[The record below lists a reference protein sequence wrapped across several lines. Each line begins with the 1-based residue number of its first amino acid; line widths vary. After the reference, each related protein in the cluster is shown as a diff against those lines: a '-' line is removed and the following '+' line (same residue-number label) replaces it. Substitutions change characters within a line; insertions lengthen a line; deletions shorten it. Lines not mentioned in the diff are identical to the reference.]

1 MHWIFQFR
9 ASLQQDGRSADAIFL
24 AQLLPHILQAFVLNH
39 MTHSQCKAPAGG
51 VGQGLALTD
60 LRGVVHYASTAFEF
74 MLRGEW
80 PQWRSG
86 LLPAALLAHFE
97 QGHERFESHFLV
109 VSRQLEHGL
118 FFLTTRLP
126 CRADN
131 LTSREQT
138 VARLIASGATHKQ
151 IALLLKRSP
160 ATVRNHA
167 QAIYA
172 KLAVSN
178 IAGLIAEMQLV
189 N

>member
-1 MHWIFQFR
+1 
-9 ASLQQDGRSADAIFL
+9 
-24 AQLLPHILQAFVLNH
+24 
-39 MTHSQCKAPAGG
+39 MTHSQCEAPAGG
-51 VGQGLALTD
+51 VGQGLAITD
-60 LRGVVHYASTAFEF
+60 LRGVIHYASTAFEL

-80 PQWRSG
+80 PQWRGG
-86 LLPAALLAHFE
+86 LLPAALLAHF
-97 QGHERFESHFLV
+97 QLGHERFKGHVLV
-109 VSRQLEHGL
+109 ISRQLEHGL
-118 FFLTTRLP
+118 FCLTTRLP
-126 CRADN
+126 CRADS

-138 VARLIASGATHKQ
+138 VARLIATGATHKQ

-178 IAGLIAEMQLV
+178 IAGLIAEMRLG